1 MADFVV
7 LATADWD
14 HPLWTNKQHTAQALV
29 AEGHRVLYV
38 ESLGLRPPRVGAAD
52 RTRILRRLRR
62 MVQPPRLRQQG
73 LWVWSPP
80 VLPGGHKG
88 LALALNR
95 LALQLGLAF
104 ARRWLGFQQPILW
117 TYNPLTHLYLD
128 LSQFSGSVYHCVDRI
143 QDQPG
148 MPVDVIEVN
157 EALLSKA
164 VDVIFVTSPEL
175 EMLHRHRNARTFLF
189 GNVADHEHFST
200 SRLGL
205 AGKPL
210 PCPKSLATKGRPRL
224 LFIGAIDAYKLDL
237 DMLTSLAGRHPE
249 WEFVLIGPVGECDPS
264 TDVSALQALSNVHL
278 AGPVA
283 YSDLPS
289 WLAHADLALL
299 PLQVNGYTRHMF
311 PMKFFEYLS
320 SGLPV
325 VATAIPSLQ
334 SHRDVALLCS
344 PDVESFEQAIA
355 LALKGGGPDL
365 QKRLQ
370 RASTQTYQVRTE
382 KMLTLLKKISVLRGV
397 SRSARVSRRRVVSR
411 LVDPTIGSSAR
422 AKKVVLYIDSLK
434 LGGAER
440 VTLSWAEWLYQAGWM
455 PIVLTRKPVNWDFY
469 PLPDGIKRVVE
480 PDDPTWM
487 KRMGALAFPCRV
499 LRLQRWLDQMDACLT
514 IGITSLP
521 AIKLLFASRLL
532 GVPCVVSERNY
543 PPMKPIGRVWSALRR
558 IAYPWAAL
566 HIVQT
571 RAVGAW
577 LSQHVGAHHQLL
589 LPNSVSWPLTCFHP
603 CVDPREWLASAGAS
617 HAAPFIL
624 GVGTKSVQKGF
635 DRLVRWWIPLALQYP
650 KLQLV
655 IIGLD
660 EGLYKGLDQQA
671 ALRALLVDHP
681 QLLGRLHFPGRVG
694 NVVDWYAC
702 AQVFVLA
709 SRYEGFPNVLLEAMA
724 AGCCCAAVDCP
735 QGPGD
740 LINDGVNGRLLP
752 EGASDEQWVQQ
763 LKQLLDD
770 PALRQRLSAQ
780 AVEVRESYAPVELRK
795 RLMQALEQVVAEAE
809 TIRDDI

>member
-62 MVQPPRLRQQG
+62 MVQPPRRRQQR

-80 VLPGGHKG
+80 VLPGGNQG
-88 LALALNR
+88 LALAFNR
-95 LALQLGLAF
+95 LALQLGLTI
-104 ARRWLGFQQPILW
+104 ARRLLGFQQPLLW
-117 TYNPLTHLYLD
+117 TYNPLTLLYLD
-128 LSQFSGSVYHCVDRI
+128 LKQFSGSIYHCVDRI

-148 MPVDVIEVN
+148 MPFDVIELN
-157 EALLSKA
+157 EALLSQS
-164 VDVIFVTSPEL
+164 VDVVFVTSPEL
-175 EMLHRHRNARTFLF
+175 EMLHRYRNARTFLF
-189 GNVADHEHFST
+189 GNVADHDHFST
-200 SRLGL
+200 ARLGV
-205 AGKPL
+205 AGTPL
-210 PCPKSLATKGRPRL
+210 PCPASLATRCGPRL
-224 LFIGAIDAYKLDL
+224 LFMGAIDAYKLDL
-237 DMLTSLAGRHPE
+237 DMLTALASRHPV

-264 TDVSALQALSNVHL
+264 TDVSALQACSNVQL
-278 AGPVA
+278 VGSVA

-289 WLAHADLALL
+289 WLAHADVALL

-334 SHRDVALLCS
+334 AHRDVALLCS
-344 PDVESFEQAIA
+344 PDVASFEQAIGV
-355 LALKGGGPDL
+355 ALKGEGPDL
-365 QKRLQ
+365 QQRLQ
-370 RASTQTYQVRTE
+370 RASTQTYQARTE
-382 KMLTLLKKISVLRGV
+382 KMLTLLKKISVLQEF
-397 SRSARVSRRRVVSR
+397 SKSPRVPRRPALPRVVS
-411 LVDPTIGSSAR
+411 PTIGSDAR

-440 VTLSWAEWLYQAGWM
+440 VTLAWAEWLHQAGWT
-455 PIVLTRKPVNWDFY
+455 PIVLTRKPLNWDFY
-469 PLPDGIKRVVE
+469 PLPAGIQRAVE
-480 PDDPTWM
+480 FDDPAWM
-487 KRMGALAFPCRV
+487 KWMGMLAYPFRV
-499 LRLQRWLDQMDACLT
+499 LRLQRWLDHEDVNLA
-514 IGITSLP
+514 IGVTSLP
-521 AIKLLFASRLL
+521 AIKLLFATRWL

-543 PPMKPIGRVWSALRR
+543 PPMKPIGCVWSALRR

-566 HIVQT
+566 HLVQT

-577 LSQHVGAHHQLL
+577 LSQNLGAHRQIL
-589 LPNSVSWPLTCFHP
+589 LPNSVSWPLTRFHP
-603 CVDPREWLASAGAS
+603 CVDPREWLASVGAS
-617 HAAPFIL
+617 HDAPFIL
-624 GVGTKSVQKGF
+624 GVGTKYVQKGF

-650 KLQLV
+650 ELQLV
-655 IIGLD
+655 ILGLD
-660 EGLYKGLDQQA
+660 EGLYQGLDQQA
-671 ALRALLVDHP
+671 ALRALLVEHP

-724 AGCCCAAVDCP
+724 AGCCCVAVDCP

-740 LINDGVNGRLLP
+740 LINDGVNGCLLP
-752 EGASDEQWVQQ
+752 EGASDELWVQQ

-770 PALRQRLSAQ
+770 SALRQSLA
-780 AVEVRESYAPVELRK
+780 AHAIEVRELYAPSELRQ
-795 RLMQALEQVVAEAE
+795 RLMQALGQVVAEAE
-809 TIRDDI
+809 TSRDDL